1 MYNTSIQI
9 SFNRKNG
16 CFFYI
21 FTQSITNQIIS
32 IMCTCDNSLYLWHL
46 DKKNCETLTGKIG
59 KKTSFMVF
67 IFQSKHS
74 TSQCIGYIQTIK
86 ADVIKKH

>member
-21 FTQSITNQIIS
+21 FTRSITNQILS

-59 KKTSFMVF
+59 KKNIIHGFHLSVKTFNVTMHWVY
-67 IFQSKHS
+67 
-74 TSQCIGYIQTIK
+74 TNY
-86 ADVIKKH
+86 